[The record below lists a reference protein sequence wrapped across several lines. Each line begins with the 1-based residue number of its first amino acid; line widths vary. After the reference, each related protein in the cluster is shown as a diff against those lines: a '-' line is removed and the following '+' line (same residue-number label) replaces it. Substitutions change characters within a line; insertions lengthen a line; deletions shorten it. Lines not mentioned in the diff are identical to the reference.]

1 MADASLKGLPEDT
14 KSAKTTHSPRESP
27 PYVAFERDWNSE
39 NVRVSSFGLSGL
51 HSRKEYYD
59 LYSRVFLFVHPLIL

>member
-14 KSAKTTHSPRESP
+14 KSAKTTHSPRVSP

-39 NVRVSSFGLSGL
+39 NVRVSLFGFSGL
-51 HSRKEYYD
+51 HSRKEY
-59 LYSRVFLFVHPLIL
+59 